1 MHSTIAVTGATG
13 LIGRKIVSIL
23 SGRGDKVIVLTRSS
37 RKASEIFNGNIEL
50 IEWDYKN
57 ITPTL
62 IHILSNAESIIHLAG
77 ENVLKKRWSDAHKQN
92 IYSSRINSTR
102 LLTSALL
109 QSTTRPSVFV
119 SASAVG
125 YYGLTSDKPA
135 DEKSECGTDFLAMV
149 VKDWENGLLPI
160 EEAGVRSVKI
170 RTGIVLDREDGALAK
185 MILPFKFYLGGPL
198 GSGKQPFP
206 WVHIDDAAKLFVY
219 ALDNNSMTG
228 SYNAVAPQNITMK
241 QFCKSL
247 GGVMKRP
254 SIFKVPS
261 LALRILYG
269 EGADILLNGVNII
282 PKRTLESGFE
292 FSYKDSVSALR
303 SLL

>member
-1 MHSTIAVTGATG
+1 MHSTIAITGATG
-13 LIGRKIVSIL
+13 LIGKKIVSIL
-23 SGRGDKVIVLTRSS
+23 SERGDKVVVLTRSS
-37 RKASEIFNGNIEL
+37 RKAAEVFNGNIEL
-50 IEWDYKN
+50 IEWDYKSVS
-57 ITPTL
+57 PTL
-62 IHILSNAESIIHLAG
+62 IHILSNADGIVHLAG
-77 ENVLKKRWSDAHKQN
+77 ENVLKRRWSEAHKQN

-125 YYGLTSDKPA
+125 YYGLTSDKRA
-135 DEKSECGTDFLAMV
+135 DEYSECGSDFLAVV

-160 EEAGVRSVKI
+160 EEAGVRTVKI
-170 RTGIVLDREDGALAK
+170 RTGIVLDRNEGALAK
-185 MILPFKFYLGGPL
+185 MIPPYKFFIGGPL

-206 WVHIDDAAKLFVY
+206 WVHIEDTARLFVH
-219 ALDNNSMTG
+219 AFDNKTMTG
-228 SYNAVAPQNITMK
+228 SYNSVAPENITMK

-254 SIFKVPS
+254 SVFNVPP

-269 EGADILLNGVNII
+269 EGADILLNGVEII
-282 PKRTLESGFE
+282 PRRTLESGFE
-292 FSYKDSVSALR
+292 FTYKDSVSALK